1 VQSRKRFPKEGK
13 IVKTKRGEE
22 KIVANDIFRERVTL
36 RGDDGEQ
43 RTIPLLDLRAE
54 AEEVG
59 APLPF
64 APAPAIVTLDE
75 HEEDIVLEEAVVA
88 ERVVVLGP
96 AEEGEQVNGWTGE
109 QDETTE
115 TLEPSG
121 ASSVDPSTGPPVHPS
136 TGQSDDHVKR
146 PRRRRGRRGG
156 RRNRPGGGG
165 SGGPSGGPSDG
176 TPPGGA

>member
-1 VQSRKRFPKEGK
+1 FPKEGRV
-13 IVKTKRGEE
+13 VKTKLGEE
-22 KIVANDIFRERVTL
+22 KVVANDIFRERVTL

-64 APAPAIVTLDE
+64 SPAPAIVTLDE

-88 ERVVVLGP
+88 ERVVILEP
-96 AEEGEQVNGWTGE
+96 LEEGGQVDGWTGE
-109 QDETTE
+109 QEEAEESPD
-115 TLEPSG
+115 PSA
-121 ASSVDPSTGPPVHPS
+121 ASSVQPSTNP
-136 TGQSDDHVKR
+136 TDDHIKR

-165 SGGPSGGPSDG
+165 TGGPSDDSPEG
-176 TPPGGA
+176 TPSGGA

>member
-1 VQSRKRFPKEGK
+1 
-13 IVKTKRGEE
+13 
-22 KIVANDIFRERVTL
+22 
-36 RGDDGEQ
+36 
-43 RTIPLLDLRAE
+43 
-54 AEEVG
+54 VG

-88 ERVVVLGP
+88 ERVVILEP
-96 AEEGEQVNGWTGE
+96 LDEGGQVDGWTGE
-109 QDETTE
+109 LEETAE
-115 TLEPSG
+115 TLDTSA
-121 ASSVDPSTGPPVHPS
+121 ASSVDPSSGPPVHPS
-136 TGQSDDHVKR
+136 TGQSDDHIKR

-165 SGGPSGGPSDG
+165 GGSGGPSSGPSDG

>member
-1 VQSRKRFPKEGK
+1 M
-13 IVKTKRGEE
+13 
-22 KIVANDIFRERVTL
+22 TL

-43 RTIPLLDLRAE
+43 RTIPLVDLRAE

-88 ERVVVLGP
+88 ERVVILGP
-96 AEEGEQVNGWTGE
+96 LDEGGPRRRWTGGPARPR
-109 QDETTE
+109 TGRRRKPT
-115 TLEPSG
+115 PSD
-121 ASSVDPSTGPPVHPS
+121 DPPIDQSTGPTAS
-136 TGQSDDHVKR
+136 RRTISIKR

-165 SGGPSGGPSDG
+165 SGGPSRAGRP
-176 TPPGGA
+176 TARRPAAA